1 MNWTITLGRKVEK
14 QLGTLPKGVLQTLKY
29 LVKEIQ
35 VLGPIR
41 GNWPN
46 YGLLAGERHHCH
58 IKKGR
63 PTYVVVWEIVN
74 KKERHIEVIYVGT
87 HERAPYQKH

>member
-1 MNWTITLGRKVEK
+1 MNWTITLSRKVEK
-14 QLGTLPKGVLQTLKY
+14 QLGTLPKGVLETFKFLM
-29 LVKEIQ
+29 KEMQ

-41 GNWPN
+41 GSWPN

-63 PTYVVVWEIVN
+63 PTYVVVLGNRQQEG
-74 KKERHIEVIYVGT
+74 RTRRGDLC
-87 HERAPYQKH
+87 